1 MMEQEKIEKPEIV
14 FLDPKKI
21 KIFRGTFETIHVMLE
36 DGSLYRGV
44 FAVAA
49 FPVTQPNKY
58 ISLFAYD
65 EKDREFEIGMI
76 EDIEQL
82 PEESKK
88 LIIEALKRQYFS
100 FEILA
105 INSIKFAYGLLFF
118 DVETDKGPKQFSM
131 RWETRYAYD
140 FGGKGKILIDIFED
154 RYVIR
159 DISKLSRME
168 QELFTRYIYW

>member
-1 MMEQEKIEKPEIV
+1 MGEDIKKPEIV

-21 KIFRGTFETIHVMLE
+21 KIFRGTFETIHLMLE

-49 FPVTQPNKY
+49 FPVSNPNKY
-58 ISLFAYD
+58 ISLFCYD
-65 EKDREFEIGMI
+65 ERDREYEIGMI
-76 EDIEQL
+76 EDIEPL
-82 PEESKK
+82 PEEAKK
-88 LIIEALKRQYFS
+88 LIVDALKRQYFS

-118 DVETDKGPKQFSM
+118 DVETDKGPREFSM
-131 RWETRYAYD
+131 KWETRFAFD
-140 FGGKGKILIDIFED
+140 FGRKGKILVDIFED

-159 DISKLSRME
+159 DISKLNKIE